1 MKSNK
6 AAQTIVGALVIWTV
20 FKLWSAGYFSPAED
34 SEGFSNTDL
43 WLAVGSAV
51 LSFVQLV
58 GLISIS
64 IALKLL
70 PAFETMAN
78 WAAGQIKSLI
88 EKAKESISKDKK
100 EEGSWDWRPLAM
112 VILSYLLWSGGQ
124 LGVIWERVK
133 DAVPDAIEVIS
144 DKPIGI
150 LFSVDKST
158 SIGDQWLTANSVL
171 TEQLLESKGVERRL
185 LSSDQDAGS
194 SEPWVFEAVEK
205 APDGANS
212 MILYYEDGRTV
223 TRKMPEDFDELQR
236 IANAW

>member
-6 AAQTIVGALVIWTV
+6 AAQTIAGALVLYVI
-20 FKLWSAGYFSPAED
+20 FKLWSAGYFSPAEE

-43 WLAVGSAV
+43 WLAIGSSV

-58 GLISIS
+58 GLIAIS

-78 WAAGQIKSLI
+78 WAAGQVKGLI

-100 EEGSWDWRPLAM
+100 EEGAWDWRPLAM
-112 VILSYLLWSGGQ
+112 VVLSYLLWSGGQ
-124 LGVIWERVK
+124 LGVIWERIK
-133 DAVPDAIEVIS
+133 DVVPDAIEVIS

>member
-1 MKSNK
+1 
-6 AAQTIVGALVIWTV
+6 
-20 FKLWSAGYFSPAED
+20 
-34 SEGFSNTDL
+34 
-43 WLAVGSAV
+43 
-51 LSFVQLV
+51 
-58 GLISIS
+58 
-64 IALKLL
+64 
-70 PAFETMAN
+70 
-78 WAAGQIKSLI
+78 
-88 EKAKESISKDKK
+88 
-100 EEGSWDWRPLAM
+100 M
-112 VILSYLLWSGGQ
+112 VVLSYLLWSGGQ
-124 LGVIWERVK
+124 LGVIWERIK
-133 DAVPDAIEVIS
+133 DVVPDAIEVIS

>member
-6 AAQTIVGALVIWTV
+6 AAQTIVGALVLYVI
-20 FKLWSAGYFSPAED
+20 FKLWSAGYFSPAEE

-43 WLAVGSAV
+43 WLAIGSSV

-58 GLISIS
+58 GLIAIS

-112 VILSYLLWSGGQ
+112 VVLSYLLWSGGQ
-124 LGVIWERVK
+124 LGVIWERIK
-133 DAVPDAIEVIS
+133 DVVPDAIEVIS

>member
-20 FKLWSAGYFSPAED
+20 FKLWSAGYFSPAEE

-78 WAAGQIKSLI
+78 WAAGQIKGLI

-100 EEGSWDWRPLAM
+100 EEGAWDWRPLAM
-112 VILSYLLWSGGQ
+112 VVLSYLLWSGGQ
-124 LGVIWERVK
+124 LGVIWERIK

-223 TRKMPEDFDELQR
+223 TRKMPENFDELQR

>member
-6 AAQTIVGALVIWTV
+6 AAQTIVGALVLYVI
-20 FKLWSAGYFSPAED
+20 FKLWSAGYFSPAEE

-43 WLAVGSAV
+43 WLAIGSSV

-78 WAAGQIKSLI
+78 WAAGQIKGLI
-88 EKAKESISKDKK
+88 EKTKESISKDKK
-100 EEGSWDWRPLAM
+100 EEGAWDWRPLAM
-112 VILSYLLWSGGQ
+112 VVLSYLLWSGGQ

-133 DAVPDAIEVIS
+133 DVVPDAIEVIS

>member
-1 MKSNK
+1 MRDNK
-6 AAQTIVGALVIWTV
+6 AAQTIVGALVLYV
-20 FKLWSAGYFSPAED
+20 AFKLWSAGYFSPAEE

-43 WLAVGSAV
+43 WLAIGSSI

-58 GLISIS
+58 GLLSIS

-70 PAFETMAN
+70 PAFETMADYVF
-78 WAAGQIKSLI
+78 GQLKALI
-88 EKAKESISKDKK
+88 EKAKDSISKEKK
-100 EEGSWDWRPLAM
+100 EEGAWDWRPLAM
-112 VILSYLLWSGGQ
+112 IILSYLLWSGGQ
-124 LGVIWERVK
+124 LGVIWERIK
-133 DAVPDAIEVIS
+133 DVVPDAIEVIS

-171 TEQLLESKGVERRL
+171 TEQLLESKGIERRL

-212 MILYYEDGRTV
+212 MILVYEGGRTA
-223 TRKMPEDFDELQR
+223 TRNIPKDFDELQR
-236 IANAW
+236 LADAW

>member
-20 FKLWSAGYFSPAED
+20 FKLWSAGYFSPAEE

-43 WLAVGSAV
+43 WLAIGSSV

-78 WAAGQIKSLI
+78 WAAGQIKGLI
-88 EKAKESISKDKK
+88 EKTKESISKDKK
-100 EEGSWDWRPLAM
+100 EEGAWDWRPLAM
-112 VILSYLLWSGGQ
+112 VVLSYLLWSGGQ

-133 DAVPDAIEVIS
+133 DVVPDAIEVIS

>member
-20 FKLWSAGYFSPAED
+20 FKLWSAGYFSPAEE

-43 WLAVGSAV
+43 WLAIGSSV

-58 GLISIS
+58 GLIAIS

-78 WAAGQIKSLI
+78 WAAGQVKGLI

-100 EEGSWDWRPLAM
+100 EEGAWDWRPLAM

-124 LGVIWERVK
+124 LGVIWERIK
-133 DAVPDAIEVIS
+133 DVVPDAIEVIS

-223 TRKMPEDFDELQR
+223 ARKMPEDFDELQR

>member
-20 FKLWSAGYFSPAED
+20 FKLWSAGYFSPSEE

-43 WLAVGSAV
+43 WLAIGSSV

-78 WAAGQIKSLI
+78 WAAGQIKGLI

-100 EEGSWDWRPLAM
+100 EEGAWDWRPLAM

-133 DAVPDAIEVIS
+133 DVVPDAIEVIS

-171 TEQLLESKGVERRL
+171 TEQLLESKGIERRL

>member
-6 AAQTIVGALVIWTV
+6 AAQTIVGALVLYVI
-20 FKLWSAGYFSPAED
+20 FKLWSAGYFSPAEE

-43 WLAVGSAV
+43 WLAVGSAI

-78 WAAGQIKSLI
+78 WAAGQIKGLI
-88 EKAKESISKDKK
+88 EKAKESISQEKK

-124 LGVIWERVK
+124 LAVIWERIK
-133 DAVPDAIEVIS
+133 DVVPDAVEVIS

-158 SIGDQWLTANSVL
+158 SVGDQWLTANSVL
-171 TEQLLESKGVERRL
+171 TEQLLESKGIERRL
-185 LSSDQDAGS
+185 LSSEQDAGS

-223 TRKMPEDFDELQR
+223 ARKMPEDFDELQR

>member
-78 WAAGQIKSLI
+78 WAAGQIKGLI

-100 EEGSWDWRPLAM
+100 EEGAWDWRPLAM
-112 VILSYLLWSGGQ
+112 VVLSYLLWSGGQ
-124 LGVIWERVK
+124 LGVIWERIKNV
-133 DAVPDAIEVIS
+133 VPDAVDVIS

-158 SIGDQWLTANSVL
+158 SIGEQWLTANSVL
-171 TEQLLESKGVERRL
+171 TEQLLESKGIERRL

>member
-6 AAQTIVGALVIWTV
+6 AAQTIVGALVLYVV
-20 FKLWSAGYFSPAED
+20 FKLWSAGYFSPAEE

-43 WLAVGSAV
+43 WLAIGSSV

-58 GLISIS
+58 GLIAIS

-78 WAAGQIKSLI
+78 WAAGQIKGLI
-88 EKAKESISKDKK
+88 EKANESISKDKK
-100 EEGSWDWRPLAM
+100 EEGAWDWRPLAM
-112 VILSYLLWSGGQ
+112 VVLSYLLWSGGQ
-124 LGVIWERVK
+124 LGVIWERIK
-133 DAVPDAIEVIS
+133 DVVPDAIEVIS

>member
-20 FKLWSAGYFSPAED
+20 FKLWSAGSFSPAEE

-43 WLAVGSAV
+43 WLAIGSSV

-58 GLISIS
+58 GLIAIS

-78 WAAGQIKSLI
+78 WAAGQIKGLI

-100 EEGSWDWRPLAM
+100 EEGAWDWRPLAM

-124 LGVIWERVK
+124 LGVIWERIK
-133 DAVPDAIEVIS
+133 DVVPDAIEVIS

-171 TEQLLESKGVERRL
+171 TEQLLESKGIERRL
-185 LSSDQDAGS
+185 LSSDQNAGS

>member
-1 MKSNK
+1 MKDNK
-6 AAQTIVGALVIWTV
+6 AAQTIVGALVLYVI
-20 FKLWSAGYFSPAED
+20 FKLWSAGYFSPAEE

-43 WLAVGSAV
+43 WLAVGSAI

-78 WAAGQIKSLI
+78 WAAGQIKGLI
-88 EKAKESISKDKK
+88 EKAKESISQEKK
-100 EEGSWDWRPLAM
+100 AEGSWDWRPLAM

-124 LGVIWERVK
+124 LAVIWERIK
-133 DAVPDAIEVIS
+133 DVVPNAVEVIS

-158 SIGDQWLTANSVL
+158 SVGDQWLTAKVLKDDCYRVIKMLGVVSRGSLRQSRKLLMVL
-171 TEQLLESKGVERRL
+171 TRWFCITKMAER
-185 LSSDQDAGS
+185 
-194 SEPWVFEAVEK
+194 
-205 APDGANS
+205 
-212 MILYYEDGRTV
+212 
-223 TRKMPEDFDELQR
+223 
-236 IANAW
+236 